1 MSAEAWINLW
11 MALLWGSA
19 VAFFLVTLYIVIGW
33 LRRLYLRAIG
43 KPGSSDDG

>member
-19 VAFFLVTLYIVIGW
+19 VAFFLVTLFIVTGW
-33 LRRLYLRAIG
+33 LRGLYLRAIG
-43 KPGSSDDG
+43 KPGSDGDA